1 MLRAPERDA
10 HGGRLRELLGRFRAQ
25 ERSLLSALELSQALL
40 EHWQRETS
48 YRRVA
53 EVDDA
58 EPQRRL
64 CLGLRQE
71 CDTLEIEL
79 AHVRMAILGVGEEL
93 ALHEQAAKLQPRPRP
108 EPAGTWLLPA

>member
-1 MLRAPERDA
+1 MLLAPERDT
-10 HGGRLRELLGRFRAQ
+10 HGARLRELLSRFRAQ
-25 ERSLLSALELSQALL
+25 ERSLLSALELAQAML

-48 YRRVA
+48 YLRVA

-58 EPQRRL
+58 EPQRLL

-79 AHVRMAILGVGEEL
+79 AHVRMAVLGVGEEL
-93 ALHEQAAKLQPRPRP
+93 ALHEQTASARV